1 MDSNEIWKPVE
12 GYGGR
17 YMVSNMGRIKSFR
30 EYKKR
35 TADGVIINKVAFI
48 LKPYKSKYCPSYMRR
63 NPRKHYG
70 YERVT
75 LCRHDKDGLQMKKYL
90 VHNLVARAFIGERPS
105 PKHQIDHINRNMYDN
120 RAENLHYVTPSENV
134 RNSPKRKADSFHN
147 ARPVIITMGK
157 NTIRFDSMRRAYEF
171 LTERAN
177 ITYRKLKVICKHGGG
192 FVQLNDKKRALI
204 EPCIL

>member
-1 MDSNEIWKPVE
+1 MDSNEIWKPVV

-63 NPRKHYG
+63 NPRNHYG
-70 YERVT
+70 YERVA
-75 LCRHDKDGLQMKKYL
+75 LCRHEKGVLHKKNYL
-90 VHNLVARAFIGERPS
+90 VHNLVARAFIGVRPS
-105 PKHQIDHINRNMYDN
+105 PRHQIDHINRNMYDN
-120 RAENLHYVTPSENV
+120 RAQNLRYVTPCENM
-134 RNSPKRKADSFHN
+134 RNSPKRKADAFHN

-157 NTIRFDSMRRAYEF
+157 KAMRFDSMKRAYEF
-171 LTERAN
+171 LAERTN
-177 ITYRKLKVICKHGGG
+177 ITYCKLKAICKRGGG

-204 EPCIL
+204 DSCIL